1 MQLIT
6 YTPRYDH
13 ITPILCSLHWLPV
26 KFCIQY
32 KIAMITFKV
41 IDNLA
46 PAYLSDLVTMKRGS
60 CYNVRLSKS
69 ITLFDPSAKY
79 KVTLG
84 EFKAAA
90 PKTWNSLLDNIRNQ
104 SNINQFRIL
113 LKTHFFRLA
122 YDGII

>member
-1 MQLIT
+1 
-6 YTPRYDH
+6 
-13 ITPILCSLHWLPV
+13 
-26 KFCIQY
+26 
-32 KIAMITFKV
+32 MITFKV

-90 PKTWNSLLDNIRNQ
+90 PKTWNNLLDNIRNQ